1 MNPIPD
7 NFSSFAFMTQN
18 IHSSRRFAGMNR
30 LYGDGATERLAQ
42 AHVCVVGVGG
52 VGSWA
57 VEALARCGVGTLT
70 LIDAD
75 HVVESNVNRQIQA
88 VSDNLGKAKITAL
101 NERIKQINPHCIVHE
116 EDDFIAENTLELL
129 PASADVVL
137 DCTDQIKAKLAM
149 IVFCKQ
155 RRQLLLTCGAAG
167 GKTDATRIVQADLA
181 YSIQDPILAKI
192 RQQLRRAT
200 RKSVAQKS
208 KKPVKMDVPVLD
220 SDEAVRYPTVNEEVC
235 AVGETPMAAA
245 PQGLNCAGFGSSV
258 MVTASFGMAAAQ
270 WAVAQILTQKKAQ

>member
-1 MNPIPD
+1 
-7 NFSSFAFMTQN
+7 MTQN

-192 RQQLRRAT
+192 RQQLRRESRSLRSSHAGA
-200 RKSVAQKS
+200 VQKP
-208 KKPVKMDVPVLD
+208 KKPVKMDVPVLY
-220 SDEAVRYPTVNEEVC
+220 SDEAVRYPVVSASVC
-235 AVGETPMAAA
+235 AVGDAPVAAA

-270 WAVAQILTQKKAQ
+270 WAVVQILDMKKAR